1 MRQLFIWKM
10 GIQSQGATW
19 EIAKSMPQSYSNPV
33 MKHWDYLFINSD
45 SFVEGCFQESQL
57 YFMSFV

>member
-45 SFVEGCFQESQL
+45 SFVEGCFQES
-57 YFMSFV
+57 